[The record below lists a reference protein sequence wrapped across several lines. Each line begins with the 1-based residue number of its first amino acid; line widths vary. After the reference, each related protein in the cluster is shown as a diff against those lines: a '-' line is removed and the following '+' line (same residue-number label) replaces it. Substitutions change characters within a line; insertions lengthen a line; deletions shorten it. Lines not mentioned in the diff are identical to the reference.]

1 MAIRFTVSFS
11 GYVAQNLAS
20 TAGSRLGSCPS
31 RSVHECWLRSRFLS
45 AKQKSDVDPSPPRT
59 YHATAAADL
68 RRPRSTMCSTLAAE
82 FLKDGYN
89 NPIVVALISLM
100 KSTAYSSCSSSTSM
114 GILPFKV
121 ASIIPF
127 LQGSKWMQCNESPPV
142 GPEST
147 EVDKGGTND
156 DGNQSL
162 TLELDP
168 KSFVKSSWITKM
180 FNSRSEDAKAAFTA
194 VTVSILFR
202 SFLAEPRSIPSSSMY
217 PTLDVGDRIL
227 AEKVSY
233 FFREPEV
240 SDIVI
245 FTAPPILQEIGYSS
259 GDVFIKRIV
268 AKAGDCVEARDGKL
282 LINGIEQDEDFVL
295 EPLGYEM
302 EPLVVPEGYV
312 FVLGDNRNKSFD
324 SHDWGPLPID
334 NIIGRSVFRYWPPSK
349 VSDTIH
355 YTHVGKD
362 AVAVS

>member
-1 MAIRFTVSFS
+1 
-11 GYVAQNLAS
+11 
-20 TAGSRLGSCPS
+20 
-31 RSVHECWLRSRFLS
+31 
-45 AKQKSDVDPSPPRT
+45 
-59 YHATAAADL
+59 
-68 RRPRSTMCSTLAAE
+68 MCSTLAAE

-194 VTVSILFR
+194 VT
-202 SFLAEPRSIPSSSMY
+202 
-217 PTLDVGDRIL
+217 
-227 AEKVSY
+227 VSY

>member
-1 MAIRFTVSFS
+1 MAIRLTVSFS

-45 AKQKSDVDPSPPRT
+45 PKQKSDVDPSPPRT

-68 RRPRSTMCSTLAAE
+68 RRPRSTMCSTVAAE

-89 NPIVVALISLM
+89 NPIVAALISLM
-100 KSTAYSSCSSSTSM
+100 KSTAYSSYSSSASV
-114 GILPFKV
+114 GILPFKA

-127 LQGSKWMQCNESPPV
+127 LQGSKWLQCNESPPV

-168 KSFVKSSWITKM
+168 KSSWITKM
-180 FNSRSEDAKAAFTA
+180 LTSCSKDAKAAFTA

-202 SFLAEPRSIPSSSMY
+202 SSLAEPRSIPSASMC

-233 FFREPEV
+233 FFREPEI

-245 FTAPPILQEIGYSS
+245 FTTPPVLQEIGYSS

-268 AKAGDCVEARDGKL
+268 AKAGDCIEARDGKL

-295 EPLGYEM
+295 EPLDYEM

-324 SHDWGPLPID
+324 SHNWGPLPID

-349 VSDTIH
+349 VSDTIR